1 MGWPNEPHR
10 HALARRG
17 IRTRAIENP
26 YAGPD
31 RYDPKLY
38 DKLEIKRKFR
48 GSGLENIN
56 SWDVLG
62 GVDEFLYEF
71 DGSKEMD
78 QGRLIDY
85 YYMFEERFRDFDMSF
100 EEFEKLYEEDRKL
113 FDVKAIY
120 IFGSRVTGY
129 WTPDSDVDVYIELS
143 STPGITDE
151 YLDYMAD
158 NFNDTV
164 ENYLHDENRW
174 PMLYIDGKEIKVD
187 IPVVTVSPPDED
199 HYGPMLKIWEEGD

>member
-1 MGWPNEPHR
+1 MGWPDEPHR

-17 IRTRAIENP
+17 IRTRAIPNP
-26 YAGPD
+26 IASPD

-38 DKLEIKRKFR
+38 DRLDVKRTFK
-48 GSGLENIN
+48 GSGLEDIN

-78 QGRLIDY
+78 EGRLIDY
-85 YYMFEERFRDFDMSF
+85 YYMFKERFRDFDMSF
-100 EEFEKLYEEDRKL
+100 KDFEKIYEEDGKL

-129 WTPDSDVDVYIELS
+129 WTPDSDVDVYIELK
-143 STPGITDE
+143 STPGIADD
-151 YLDYMAD
+151 YLDYMAGKFSD
-158 NFNDTV
+158 AV
-164 ENYLHDENRW
+164 ENYIHDESEW

-187 IPVVTVSPPDED
+187 IPVVTVSQPDES